1 MGRLFL
7 SSDIGYFIN
16 KKGGLTLSLLTKKEV
31 EKAYESLK
39 KAVTHTPLQYDL
51 YLSQKYHCNVYL
63 KREDLQK
70 VRSFK
75 LRGAYYAIK
84 QTDPE
89 LLKNGVVCASA
100 GNHAQ
105 GVAYTCQEMKVP
117 ATIFMPTTTPQQK
130 ISQVKFFGGSEV
142 TVQIIGDTF
151 DASAKAAKEFAEIN
165 QKAFIDPFNDMNIM
179 AGQGT
184 VAVEVFEDAKLLE
197 RQIDYIVSAIGGG
210 GLIGGV
216 AAYTKGIS
224 PMTAIVGVEPF
235 GAQSMRAAFDAGKPV
250 MLDEIEKFVDG
261 AAVKEVGHLTYQNA
275 VENVDQLLAVDEGQV
290 CSTILE
296 LYTKQAIVAE
306 PAGALSVAA
315 LEQMKDE
322 IKGKTVVCIIS
333 GGNNDINRMEEI
345 EERSLIFEGL
355 KHYFVINF
363 PQRPGALREFVTDIL
378 GPNDDITR
386 FEYTKKVNRG
396 TGPVILGIL
405 LKEKEELP
413 NLLKKI
419 ADFDPS
425 YIDLSDNPSLYAL
438 LV

>member
-1 MGRLFL
+1 ML
-7 SSDIGYFIN
+7 
-16 KKGGLTLSLLTKKEV
+16 KLTKAKV
-31 EKAYESLK
+31 EEAYEVLK
-39 KAVTHTPLQYDL
+39 GVVTETPLQYDL
-51 YLSQKYHCNVYL
+51 YLSQKYQCNVYL

-84 QTDPE
+84 QTPHDQ
-89 LLKNGVVCASA
+89 LKNGVVCASA

-105 GVAYTCQEMKVP
+105 GVAYTCHEMNVT

-130 ISQVKFFGGSEV
+130 ISQVKFFGGEEV
-142 TVQIIGDTF
+142 SVQLIGDTF
-151 DASAKAAKEFAEIN
+151 DASAKAAKEYAKANN
-165 QKAFIDPFNDMNIM
+165 QAFIDPFDDINIM

-184 VAVEVFEDAKLLE
+184 VAAEIFKEAKRAEVQVDYLLAA
-197 RQIDYIVSAIGGG
+197 VGGG
-210 GLIGGV
+210 GLVSGV
-216 AAYTKGIS
+216 SSYTKSVS
-224 PMTAIVGVEPF
+224 PTTAVIGVEPL
-235 GAQSMRAAFDAGKPV
+235 GAQSMRAAFNEGKPV
-250 MLDEIEKFVDG
+250 MMESVEKFVDG
-261 AAVKEVGHLTYQNA
+261 AAVKQVGQLTYEHA
-275 VENVDQLLAVDEGQV
+275 LEYVDELLAVDEGQV
-290 CSTILE
+290 CTTILE
-296 LYTKQAIVAE
+296 LYTKQAIVVE
-306 PAGALSVAA
+306 PAGALSVSG
-315 LEQMKDE
+315 LELMKEE
-322 IKGKTVVCIIS
+322 IKGKNVVCIIS

-355 KHYFVINF
+355 KHYFVVNF

-378 GPNDDITR
+378 GPDDDITR

-419 ADFDPS
+419 AAFDPN
-425 YIDLSDNPSLYAL
+425 YIDLKNNTSLYAL